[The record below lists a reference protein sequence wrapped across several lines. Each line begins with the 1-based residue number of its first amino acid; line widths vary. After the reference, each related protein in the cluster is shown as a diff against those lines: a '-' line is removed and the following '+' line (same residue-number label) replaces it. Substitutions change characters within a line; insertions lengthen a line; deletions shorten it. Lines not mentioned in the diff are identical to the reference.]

1 MEYEHIKNLVEEN
14 YNIKVIQVEKVKNTY
29 KVIGASGEY
38 CLKIIKYQYSHFYF
52 IISAMEHL
60 QKTGFKYIP
69 GIIKN
74 KKGESYICFDNLYAY
89 LTPWIKCRESNYD
102 NPIDLKN
109 ASIKLAEL
117 HNCSEGF
124 LLTNDMK
131 PRIGWFTWYKVF
143 ETRGQEILDF
153 KKRIYQKSYKSE
165 FDKYYLSIMEEELQR
180 VERTLENLKLS
191 NYFEVMDKEIFKRGF
206 CHHDYAHH
214 NVLVD
219 DKGNLNIIDF
229 DYCILDTHLHDL
241 SSLSVRTMK
250 EGKWDI
256 KNFRYILENYSQVK
270 EVKQEEI
277 PVMASFIQFPQ
288 AFWQIGLQYYWEQQ
302 PWGEEFFM
310 RKITKYNQD
319 KVMREE
325 FVNELMEFKLR

>member
-1 MEYEHIKNLVEEN
+1 MENEHIKDLVEAN
-14 YNIKVIQVEKVKNTY
+14 YDIKVTHVEKVKNTY
-29 KVIGASGEY
+29 KITANNEEY
-38 CLKIIKYQYSHFYF
+38 CLKVIKYQYPHFYF
-52 IISAMEHL
+52 IVSAMEHL
-60 QKTGFKYIP
+60 QNRGFQYIP
-69 GIIKN
+69 EIIKN
-74 KKGESYICFDNLYAY
+74 RDKSSYISFNNLYAY

-124 LLTNDMK
+124 SLNKEMN
-131 PRIGWFTWYKVF
+131 PRIGWFSWYKVF

-153 KKRIYQKSYKSE
+153 KKRIYQKAYKSE
-165 FDKYYLSIMEEELQR
+165 FDKFYLSVMNEELER
-180 VERTLENLKLS
+180 VERTLANLKLS
-191 NYFEVMDKEIFKRGF
+191 NYFQVMDKEVFKRGF

-219 DKGNLNIIDF
+219 NNGNLNIIDF
-229 DYCILDTHLHDL
+229 DYCMLDTHLHDL
-241 SSLSVRTMK
+241 CSLSVRTMK

-256 KNFRYILENYSQVK
+256 KKFNYILDSYMQAK
-270 EVKQEEI
+270 TMKQEEI

-288 AFWQIGLQYYWEQQ
+288 AYWQIGLQYYWEQQ

-310 RKITKYNQD
+310 RKISKYNED
-319 KVMREE
+319 KNMREE
-325 FVNELMEFKLR
+325 FVSELMDLKLR